1 MKYTV
6 DHLTGSRLVPSG
18 KPERAVRN
26 YSNHRTL
33 AGARRSCA
41 RLQRGARARFVV
53 IDNTTDSI
61 VAEVSP

>member
-6 DHLTGSRLVPSG
+6 DHLTGAHLVPSG
-18 KPERAVRN
+18 KPERAGRN

-41 RLQRGARARFVV
+41 RLQRGTRTRFVV
-53 IDNTTDSI
+53 IDNDTDSI
-61 VAEVSP
+61 VEELRA